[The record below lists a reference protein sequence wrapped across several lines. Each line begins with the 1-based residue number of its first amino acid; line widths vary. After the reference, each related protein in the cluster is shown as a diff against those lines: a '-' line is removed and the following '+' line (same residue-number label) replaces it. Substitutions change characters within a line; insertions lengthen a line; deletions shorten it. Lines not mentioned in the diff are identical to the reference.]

1 MEAGGGQRLKDSRPS
16 GRRGTWAPCREEN
29 QVRRLVERVRHSC
42 WGPGTLDQEKLHS
55 FLQGVVQRAYCVP
68 ALELGYMR
76 AHQTKPPAPGILSR

>member
-1 MEAGGGQRLKDSRPS
+1 M
-16 GRRGTWAPCREEN
+16 
-29 QVRRLVERVRHSC
+29 
-42 WGPGTLDQEKLHS
+42 DQEKLHS